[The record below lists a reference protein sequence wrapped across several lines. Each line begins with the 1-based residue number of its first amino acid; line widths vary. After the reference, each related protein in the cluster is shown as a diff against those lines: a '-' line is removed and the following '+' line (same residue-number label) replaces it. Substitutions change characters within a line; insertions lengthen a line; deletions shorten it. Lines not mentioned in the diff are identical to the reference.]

1 MKKFEDLMFELNEK
15 KAISMQTR
23 RKMALRM
30 RKLAK
35 SSAFKAK
42 VQRKKM
48 KLATPDMLHK
58 RALKKAKSIVLQK
71 YAGVD
76 AKAYKELP
84 PAARIELDNR
94 ITSKKQ
100 MAIQKIAKK
109 MMVKLKKAE
118 VERLKQVKQGNN
130 Q

>member
-1 MKKFEDLMFELNEK
+1 MKKFEELMLELNEK
-15 KAISMQTR
+15 KAVSMQQR

-30 RKLAK
+30 KKLTK

-42 VQRKKM
+42 VARRKN

-58 RALKKAKSIVLQK
+58 RALKKAKMLVLKKFAGLDAKK
-71 YAGVD
+71 YA
-76 AKAYKELP
+76 ELP
-84 PAARIELDNR
+84 PAARIEVDNR
-94 ITSKKQ
+94 ITSKKH
-100 MAIQKIAKK
+100 MVIQKIAKK

-130 Q
+130 

>member
-1 MKKFEDLMFELNEK
+1 MKKFEELMLELNEK
-15 KAISMQTR
+15 KAVSMQQR

-30 RKLAK
+30 RKLTK

-42 VQRKKM
+42 VARRKN

-58 RALKKAKSIVLQK
+58 RALKKAKMLVLKKFAGLDAKK
-71 YAGVD
+71 YA
-76 AKAYKELP
+76 ELP
-84 PAARIELDNR
+84 PAARIEVDNR
-94 ITSKKQ
+94 ITSKKH
-100 MAIQKIAKK
+100 MVIQKIAKK

-130 Q
+130 